1 MNIADK
7 IAILDLKIN
16 FYKDRLLESQNA
28 VTFLATLNNQEKID
42 MNQKDILNYS
52 NIIKAFEN
60 ERSLLTI
67 Q

>member
-28 VTFLATLNNQEKID
+28 VTVLATLNNQEKID

>member
-60 ERSLLTI
+60 EKSLLTI